1 MMFETWL
8 QAVADSMGA
17 SLQGAGYIVS
27 CIVILAMS
35 LIGMIASRGRNL
47 FGSMFLAFITMAIFI
62 VFEWIGY
69 WLLLVW
75 VLLAAALWGDKIATW
90 IGR

>member
-1 MMFETWL
+1 MFETWL

-17 SLQGAGYIVS
+17 TLIGAGYIIS
-27 CIVILAMS
+27 LIVILAMA
-35 LIGMIASRGRNL
+35 LIGLIASRGRNF
-47 FGSMFLAFITMAIFI
+47 FGSMFLAFISMAIFI
-62 VFEWIGY
+62 IFEWMSY

-75 VLLAAALWGDKIATW
+75 VLLAAALWGDKVATW